1 MSAAASQ
8 ATRLPGHEQAGETLA
23 APPAPLAEG
32 PAMAVTLEFTLPNE
46 AAGRLARLPFVQAHR
61 AGRARTTAAET
72 IWSDTAEGTLSAQG
86 MILEAPRR
94 GKRVLRHLFPQ
105 PDAAWHPAQPPA
117 IEATFESDEGPS
129 LTEGAPLVA
138 VAAFTGRRQ
147 TFGLE
152 LPEGSAMV
160 ELLTGRL
167 RSVAAECEV
176 ARLCLT
182 GPLPAVMAAARGIAA
197 QLPLLPPLATLAEE
211 ARAMAAG
218 TQPRP
223 HRLGPPDTAAAT
235 TVEDAF
241 LRAVGHLLEVL
252 HQQAARIRHGA
263 GPEAVHQSRVALRRL
278 RSVLR
283 VFRNATDAPDVRSLD
298 AQLREV
304 VGILGPARDWDVFL
318 AGTGREI
325 CTAFAEDA
333 RIAALLR
340 TAEARRSAAYDAA
353 LAMVSAPGWRLLLID
368 ALAVMLARPWRDAAP
383 AERREALET
392 PALSFGRV
400 VLDRRWSRLRRAGAA
415 FETLTAEQLHELRLD
430 GKRLRYAA
438 EVFAPLFDQ
447 RRARRF
453 LRRLG
458 RLQDGLGIAND
469 AAVARGLARALSARS
484 AGRSWAVGSVEG
496 WCEARVA
503 DHRDDAL
510 AAWRRLG
517 GKDRFWTGD

>member
-1 MSAAASQ
+1 MSAASTAN
-8 ATRLPGHEQAGETLA
+8 RLPIAEPPADTAQPPPA
-23 APPAPLAEG
+23 APAE
-32 PAMAVTLEFTLPNE
+32 AAVEVVVLEFALTPE

-61 AGRARTTAAET
+61 DGRARSMAAET
-72 IWSDTAEGTLSAQG
+72 IWSDTADGALSAEG
-86 MILEAPRR
+86 LILEAPRR
-94 GKRVLRHLFPQ
+94 GKRRLRRLVPLPHCV
-105 PDAAWHPAQPPA
+105 WHPGQPAA
-117 IEATFESDEGPS
+117 IEATFDTGEAVPQA
-129 LTEGAPLVA
+129 EGAPLVA

-147 TFGLE
+147 SFALA
-152 LPEGSAMV
+152 LPAGTAMV
-160 ELLTGRL
+160 EMLSGRL
-167 RSVAAECEV
+167 RSVAAEQAV
-176 ARLCLT
+176 ARLCLS
-182 GPLPAVMAAARGIAA
+182 GPLSAVIAAATGIAEH
-197 QLPLLPPLATLAEE
+197 LPMTPPLVTLAEE

-218 TQPRP
+218 TSARP

-252 HQQAARIRHGA
+252 HQQGARIRHAA
-263 GPEAVHQSRVALRRL
+263 GPEPVHQSRVALRRL

-283 VFRNATDAPDVRSLD
+283 VFRNATDAPELRSLD
-298 AQLREV
+298 ARLREV

-318 AGTGREI
+318 AGIGRHVG
-325 CTAFAEDA
+325 TAFAGDT
-333 RIAALLR
+333 RVAALLR
-340 TAEARRSAAYDAA
+340 AAEARRSAAYDAA
-353 LAMVSAPGWRLLLID
+353 IAMIGGPGWRLLLID
-368 ALAVMLARPWRDAAP
+368 ALAVLLARPWRDAAS
-383 AERREALET
+383 AEQCDALDM
-392 PALSFGRV
+392 AARSFGRV

-415 FETLTAEQLHELRLD
+415 FETLSAEQLHELRLD

-453 LRRLG
+453 LRRVG

-469 AAVARGLARALSARS
+469 AAVARGLARSLAGPG

-510 AAWRRLG
+510 AAWRRLS

>member
-1 MSAAASQ
+1 MSAAAST
-8 ATRLPGHEQAGETLA
+8 ANRLPIAEPSTEPAA
-23 APPAPLAEG
+23 RAPPAPAD
-32 PAMAVTLEFTLPNE
+32 AAACVVTLEFALPAE
-46 AAGRLARLPFVQAHR
+46 DAGRLARLPFVQAHR
-61 AGRARTTAAET
+61 AGRARSTAAET
-72 IWSDTAEGTLSAQG
+72 IWSDTAEGTLSAEAL
-86 MILEAPRR
+86 ILEAPRR
-94 GKRVLRHLFPQ
+94 GQRALRRLLPL
-105 PDAAWHPAQPPA
+105 PRDAWHPGQPA
-117 IEATFESDEGPS
+117 ATEATFDAGEAPPQAD
-129 LTEGAPLVA
+129 GAPLVA

-147 TFGLE
+147 AFGLD
-152 LPEGSAMV
+152 LPTGTAMAEV
-160 ELLTGRL
+160 LTGRL
-167 RSVAAECEV
+167 RSVAAEHPV
-176 ARLCLT
+176 ARLSLS
-182 GPLPAVMAAARGIAA
+182 GPLPAVIAAARGIAG
-197 QLPLLPPLATLAEE
+197 QLRLAPPLATLAEE

-218 TQPRP
+218 TPPRP

-241 LRAVGHLLEVL
+241 RRAVGHLLEVL
-252 HQQAARIRHGA
+252 HQQAARIGHES
-263 GPEAVHQSRVALRRL
+263 GPEPVHQSRVALRRL

-283 VFRNATDAPDVRSLD
+283 VFRSATDAPELRSLD
-298 AQLREV
+298 ARLREV
-304 VGILGPARDWDVFL
+304 VGVLGPARDWDVFL
-318 AGTGREI
+318 AGIGRHVGG
-325 CTAFAEDA
+325 AFPGDT

-340 TAEARRSAAYDAA
+340 AAEARRSAAYDGA
-353 LAMVSAPGWRLLLID
+353 LAMVGGSAWRLLLID
-368 ALAVMLARPWRDAAP
+368 ALAVLLARPWRDTAAP
-383 AERREALET
+383 ERHESLEM
-392 PALSFGRV
+392 AARAFGRV

-415 FETLTAEQLHELRLD
+415 FETLSAEQLHELRLD

-453 LRRLG
+453 LRRVG

-469 AAVARGLARALSARS
+469 AAVARGLARSLAARG